1 MAFLKNRA
9 IWMLLPA
16 VVLGGVSCRIFK
28 PGTMAYPTGLS
39 FPVVEDASISFKGRI
54 ISPVRERGGA
64 YFYSTE
70 NGFVRC
76 VDGLKRNV
84 IWTFKADNGLRTA
97 PFPGKENIYV
107 HDEADILY
115 CLDIQGKISWKKAVG
130 ERVLTPI
137 VEDSGRIYFG
147 TDRGILWSL
156 DLKGEGPRRFKAGA
170 AINGGPLVLG
180 SRIIFGSDDGK
191 LSLIDPQGKAL
202 GVFQAP
208 GRIIGPIA
216 SDGKIVFFSTETRDF
231 FGLSLNRLRPKWKV
245 RLGGRVLIDPVLRG
259 GRLFLLST
267 NSVVYCLKK
276 TSGDILW
283 WQNIPS
289 RTAYELAGIE
299 DKVVISTLSSHLL
312 AFDVETGRKTG
323 EYKTEQDL
331 KTNALWIDPFLII
344 AHYDFHTDGGRF
356 VYLRKDV
363 QALLSAQKTS
373 PQSVGDEI
381 PFTASAI
388 GFFKP
393 NYEFYLKTGEKRE
406 VAQKASDTNT
416 WTWYAEAEGT
426 YSVGVNV
433 TDEKQSREIEIP
445 FVIEKRPEKIAESP
459 LMKGNAAMTREDA
472 LVLVNK
478 QLKNGNLIKHCLA
491 VEACMKAV
499 ALRVGQDPEPWG
511 LAGLLHDLDYEVT
524 EKSPELHTSETVKIL
539 NGLGMDPLIVHAVQA
554 HAGKVPCANSM
565 DWAIFS
571 IDPLTGLIIAATL
584 MHPTKKLRAIDLE
597 FVKRR
602 YKEKSFAKGARRDE
616 IEQCVNL
623 GLSLDEFITICI
635 QAMQGID
642 QDLGLT

>member
-1 MAFLKNRA
+1 MLKLINMAFLKNRA
-9 IWMLLPA
+9 IWMLLLA
-16 VVLGGVSCRIFK
+16 AVLGGASCRIFK

-115 CLDIQGKISWKKAVG
+115 CLDFQGKISWTKAVG

-231 FGLSLNRLRPKWKV
+231 FGLSLNGLRPKWKV

-276 TSGDILW
+276 TSGDVLW

-289 RTAYELAGIE
+289 RTAYELAVIE
-299 DKVVISTLSSHLL
+299 DKVV
-312 AFDVETGRKTG
+312 
-323 EYKTEQDL
+323 
-331 KTNALWIDPFLII
+331 
-344 AHYDFHTDGGRF
+344 
-356 VYLRKDV
+356 
-363 QALLSAQKTS
+363 
-373 PQSVGDEI
+373 
-381 PFTASAI
+381 
-388 GFFKP
+388 
-393 NYEFYLKTGEKRE
+393 
-406 VAQKASDTNT
+406 
-416 WTWYAEAEGT
+416 
-426 YSVGVNV
+426 
-433 TDEKQSREIEIP
+433 
-445 FVIEKRPEKIAESP
+445 
-459 LMKGNAAMTREDA
+459 
-472 LVLVNK
+472 
-478 QLKNGNLIKHCLA
+478 
-491 VEACMKAV
+491 
-499 ALRVGQDPEPWG
+499 
-511 LAGLLHDLDYEVT
+511 
-524 EKSPELHTSETVKIL
+524 
-539 NGLGMDPLIVHAVQA
+539 
-554 HAGKVPCANSM
+554 
-565 DWAIFS
+565 
-571 IDPLTGLIIAATL
+571 
-584 MHPTKKLRAIDLE
+584 
-597 FVKRR
+597 
-602 YKEKSFAKGARRDE
+602 
-616 IEQCVNL
+616 
-623 GLSLDEFITICI
+623 
-635 QAMQGID
+635 
-642 QDLGLT
+642 

>member
-1 MAFLKNRA
+1 MAFMKKRA
-9 IWMLLPA
+9 IWMLLLA
-16 VVLGGVSCRIFK
+16 TVLGGVSCRIFK
-28 PGTMAYPTGLS
+28 PGIAAYPIGLS
-39 FPVVEDASISFKGRI
+39 FPVVEDVSMSFKGRI
-54 ISPVRERGGA
+54 ISPVREREGA

-70 NGFVRC
+70 NGFVWC
-76 VDGLKRNV
+76 VDGLKRKV
-84 IWTFKADNGLRTA
+84 IWKFKTDNGLRTA
-97 PFPGKENIYV
+97 PFPGRENIYI
-107 HDEADILY
+107 HDEADVLY
-115 CLDIQGKISWKKAVG
+115 CLDPKGNLSWKKAVG

-344 AHYDFHTDGGRF
+344 AHYDFQTDGGRF

-554 HAGKVPCANSM
+554 HAGKVPCANPM

-584 MHPTKKLRAIDLE
+584 MHPAKKLRAIDLE

>member
-231 FGLSLNRLRPKWKV
+231 FGLSLNPLRPKWKV

-344 AHYDFHTDGGRF
+344 AHYDFQTDGGRF

>member
-9 IWMLLPA
+9 IWMLLLA

-344 AHYDFHTDGGRF
+344 AHYDFQTDGGRF

-602 YKEKSFAKGARRDE
+602 YKEKSFAKGVRRDE